1 MQTSPAHSGAR
12 HHQAAGVGQELGQ
25 VDLGTAT
32 EMTDDFG
39 SAQTA
44 GLAADGKRHNADQG
58 IGEAAGVKI
67 ALPGG
72 IDRLSRAGARFRRT
86 GKDPRRLGRASGAR
100 TPLNPRQLNKNFA
113 LPGVQQ
119 DAVERLDAALRPHL
133 QG

>member
-12 HHQAAGVGQELGQ
+12 DHQAAGVGQELGQ

-44 GLAADGKRHNADQG
+44 GLAPDGKQHNADQG

-72 IDRLSRAGARFRRT
+72 IDRLSLVLERDFVGQGRILD
-86 GKDPRRLGRASGAR
+86 GLGERQVPAHRSTRAS
-100 TPLNPRQLNKNFA
+100 
-113 LPGVQQ
+113 
-119 DAVERLDAALRPHL
+119 
-133 QG
+133 

>member
-12 HHQAAGVGQELGQ
+12 DHQAAGVGQELGQ
-25 VDLGTAT
+25 VDVGTAA

-72 IDRLSRAGARFRRT
+72 YRPTIYPLKRDFVGQGRILDG
-86 GKDPRRLGRASGAR
+86 LGERQVPAHRSTRAS
-100 TPLNPRQLNKNFA
+100 
-113 LPGVQQ
+113 
-119 DAVERLDAALRPHL
+119 
-133 QG
+133 